1 MFWSIAEIAQTGFV
15 VDDLDSEIDR
25 WHAKGCGKFTVFN
38 NLNVPLVSKGTE
50 VTFNLSIALAQFNG
64 VQIEL
69 IQPHDA
75 QNSVFTD
82 RFPDGWP
89 SGDDGFHHIGLISND
104 FENSCEKLI
113 ADGYQKTMWGDFGG
127 YRFAYFD
134 TREKLGFYLEVFEG
148 NEAMRALFD
157 SIKNA

>member
-1 MFWSIAEIAQTGFV
+1 MFWGTSEIAQAGFV
-15 VDDLDSEIDR
+15 VDDLDREVDH
-25 WHAKGCGKFTVFN
+25 WNAKGCGKFIVFKD
-38 NLNVPLVSKGTE
+38 LKVPLVSKGEE
-50 VTFNLSIALAQFNG
+50 VTFSLSIALGQFDG

-69 IQPHDA
+69 IQIHDA
-75 QNSVFTD
+75 PNSVFTD
-82 RFPDGWP
+82 RFPNGWP
-89 SGDDGFHHIGLISND
+89 SGDDGFHHFGLISDD
-104 FENSCEKLI
+104 FDNSCAKLI
-113 ADGYQKTMWGDFGG
+113 ADDYKKTMWGEFGG